1 MKCCKILWKGCDIMN
16 YNEFLDEVK
25 ALRSPATYDNYR
37 YALAKFKNPTKAN
50 ILKYIS
56 ESKDSSTTK
65 KNRLRILGIA
75 LRWYNKMDK
84 GIERIIKG
92 YRENVPIE
100 PCPTDEQI
108 EAAWNNLGSHRDK
121 AMFALMAYAGL
132 RIGEVQ
138 KLDRSDVD
146 MEHEQLIVRNTKG
159 KRDAIIPLVNQRLRG
174 ELYAWMT
181 ESDNRWKALFVTEN
195 GRMSLKYLKN
205 KFHDIFHDIGFPYHA
220 HSLRRYYAN
229 CLANAGVPLQ
239 DMAIC
244 MRHAKVETTMRYLNL
259 NQQNVKAAL
268 QRTWAEHTA

>member
-1 MKCCKILWKGCDIMN
+1 MD
-16 YNEFLDEVK
+16 YNDFLEEVK
-25 ALRSPATYDNYR
+25 TLRSPATYNNYR
-37 YALAKFKNPTKAN
+37 YALMKFKNPTRAN
-50 ILKYIS
+50 VLKYIN
-56 ESKDSSTTK
+56 ESKDSPTTK

-75 LRWYNKMDK
+75 LRWYNRMDK
-84 GIERIIKG
+84 PIERIIKG

-138 KLDRSDVD
+138 KLDRADVD
-146 MEHEQLIVRNTKG
+146 LAHDQLTVRNTKG
-159 KRDAIIPLVNQRLRG
+159 KRDAIIPLVHERLRS

-181 ESDNRWKALFVTEN
+181 ESDGRWKALFVGED
-195 GRMSLKYLKN
+195 GRLSLGYLKN
-205 KFHDIFHDIGFPYHA
+205 KFHDLFRDLGFRFHA

-229 CLANAGVPLQ
+229 CLCNAGVPLQ

-268 QRTWAEHTA
+268 QRTWAGHTA